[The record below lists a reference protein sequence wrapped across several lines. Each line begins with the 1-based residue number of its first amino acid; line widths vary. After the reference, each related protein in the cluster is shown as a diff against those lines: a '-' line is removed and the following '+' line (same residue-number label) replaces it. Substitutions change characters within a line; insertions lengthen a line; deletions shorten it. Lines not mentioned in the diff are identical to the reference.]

1 MWLNRVLCLIV
12 FHILVVANLNKIGY
26 VLAADISV
34 DTEITIAN
42 TNTQQNIDTNG
53 VTLTINANTTGRNN
67 NGISVD
73 SIGGAT
79 VIIGSGVTVSVNNN
93 QAIDGTDSTN
103 LTVINSGTI
112 SAVNKTIELEG
123 ASSGATITNKFGGTI
138 TSQNN
143 TIKSVN
149 TASKITINNYG
160 QIEVTGTGH
169 AIAPVTGNDSYMVIN
184 NLSTGV
190 IVKTSTADAAQETI
204 ELGTAGTLINSGQ
217 IRNDTSP
224 SNNAINLKGDNS
236 TLLLK
241 DGGIVVGRIV
251 SNGTGNKLQLSHGFG
266 KAYFYET
273 VGDLSLEDLSGNVVV
288 KGSAGSVGLGAQE
301 TVDELLGVRVSNLRA
316 MLSRY
321 MTNFKVDGS
330 GKSWIETFGYKTER
344 EESLNLLEYD
354 TTSWGVNFVQPL
366 STDVKFLTT
375 IEFSELSIQGDH
387 EIDKKGFLM
396 GISYTKK
403 PFSSI
408 SKLSTE
414 GFILGGVSHN
424 QSNRK
429 ILTNTTTSG
438 VMDLDANYYSYES
451 IAGGNLTYSIDLD
464 ANDKSQT
471 ELGFTL
477 SSSHIGDYNEGNIF
491 FWEDRS
497 LVQESIYL
505 REQISHRLNE
515 KISVNLGAEIEHR
528 KVLEGKQQEYK
539 IKKSQVKFSGG
550 NHSEVSIS
558 GNLDLQYKIPNGLA
572 FAHIQHQ
579 ISDSRQKNIGGGV
592 GVNFSF

>member
-1 MWLNRVLCLIV
+1 MWLSRITSLFIFV
-12 FHILVVANLNKIGY
+12 ILVLANLNRLDT
-26 VLAADISV
+26 VQAADIST
-34 DTEITIAN
+34 DTEITVAN

-73 SIGGAT
+73 NIGGAT

-103 LTVINSGTI
+103 LTVTNSGTI

-123 ASSGATITNKFGGTI
+123 ASSGATITNKVGGTI

-149 TASKITINNYG
+149 TASNITINNYG
-160 QIEVTGTGH
+160 LIEVTGTGH
-169 AIAPVTGNDSYMVIN
+169 AIAPVTGNDRYMIIQ

-204 ELGTAGTLINSGQ
+204 ELGNAGTIINSGQ

-266 KAYFYET
+266 KAYYYET
-273 VGDLSLEDLSGNVVV
+273 VGDLTLEDLSGNTVV

-301 TVDELLGVRVSNLRA
+301 TVDELLGVRVSNLRS
-316 MLSRY
+316 MLNRY
-321 MTNFKVDGS
+321 VTNFKYDNT
-330 GKSWIETFGYKTER
+330 GKGWIEAFGYKSNRDEK
-344 EESLNLLEYD
+344 LNLLEYD
-354 TTSWGVNFVQPL
+354 NTSGGVNIIHPL
-366 STDVKFLTT
+366 SMDVNFLTT
-375 IEFSELSIQGDH
+375 LEIGELSIQGEHD
-387 EIDKKGFLM
+387 ITKKSVLM
-396 GISYTKK
+396 GISYSKN
-403 PFSSI
+403 PFSRNSELLT
-408 SKLSTE
+408 K
-414 GFILGGVSHN
+414 GFILGGASQN
-424 QSNRK
+424 QSSRK

-438 VMDLDANYYSYES
+438 VLNLDTNYYSYEL
-451 IAGGNLTYSIDLD
+451 ITGGNITYSFDLD
-464 ANDKSQT
+464 DNDNSQT
-471 ELGFTL
+471 ELGFTV
-477 SSSHIGDYNEGNIF
+477 SGSHIGDYNEGNLF

-497 LVQESIYL
+497 LIQESVYL
-505 REQISHRLNE
+505 RQQISHKLNKKL
-515 KISVNLGAEIEHR
+515 KINLGCEFEHR
-528 KVLEGKQQEYK
+528 KVLEGEKQEYK
-539 IKKSQVKFSGG
+539 IRDTKVRYSGG
-550 NHSEVSIS
+550 NHSEISIS
-558 GNLDLQYKIPNGLA
+558 GNLDVRYKIPYGLA
-572 FAHIQHQ
+572 VANIQGQ
-579 ISDSRQKNIGGGV
+579 ISDARRENIGGGV
-592 GVNFSF
+592 GINFSF